1 MSDITF
7 TNEELMMLSDCILS
21 AMSNVDKAQ
30 CLLPT
35 STARFNEDIR
45 RYEERLS
52 KLNSKICSLI
62 TGEEK

>member
-7 TNEELMMLSDCILS
+7 TNEELIMLSDCILS
-21 AMSNVDKAQ
+21 AMSNVNKAQ

-35 STARFNEDIR
+35 ATARFNKDILQ
-45 RYEERLS
+45 YEERLS

-62 TGEEK
+62 TDEEE